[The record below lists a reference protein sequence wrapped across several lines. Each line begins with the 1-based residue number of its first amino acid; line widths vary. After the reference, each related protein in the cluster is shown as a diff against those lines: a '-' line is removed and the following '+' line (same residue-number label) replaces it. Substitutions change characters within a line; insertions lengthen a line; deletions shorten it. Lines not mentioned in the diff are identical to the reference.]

1 MAHNDFSVE
10 SPENYEQKSICCFVV
25 DVSGSMDGPP
35 INELNKGLQEFYQEI
50 GNDTMTSNR
59 LEIAVVEFS
68 DYVDTVVPPAL
79 VDSFTMPKLTVKGTT
94 KMVDGVREAISL
106 VEARKGWYKQTG
118 QPHLRPWII
127 LITDGAP
134 DGDQDVN
141 SLAHEIEN
149 GTKNKKFV
157 FLPIG
162 VQGADMTVLN
172 KIAGYNQDANNDW
185 KQMPAMKLQGLKF
198 AYFFKWVS
206 ASMSIVAGS
215 KDGDQVNIP
224 DPSEWMDGFRI

>member
-1 MAHNDFSVE
+1 MAYNDFSAE

-25 DVSGSMDGPP
+25 DVSGSMSGSP
-35 INELNKGLQEFYQEI
+35 INELNKGLQEFHSEI
-50 GNDTMTSNR
+50 TNDSMTANR

-68 DYVDTVVPPAL
+68 DIVDTIVPPSL
-79 VDSFTMPKLTVKGTT
+79 VENFSMPNLTTKGTT

-106 VEARKGWYKQTG
+106 VQSRKDWYKQTG
-118 QPHLRPWII
+118 QPYLRPWII

-141 SLAHEIEN
+141 GLASEIEN
-149 GTKNKKFV
+149 GTKNKKYV

-162 VQGADMTVLN
+162 VQGADMKVLN
-172 KIAGYNQDANNDW
+172 QIAGYNQDSNKNW
-185 KQMPAMKLQGLKF
+185 NQMSAMKLQGLKF
-198 AYFFKWVS
+198 ADFFKWVS

-215 KDGDQVNIP
+215 KDGDKVNLP
-224 DPSEWMDGFRI
+224 DPSDWMDGFQI